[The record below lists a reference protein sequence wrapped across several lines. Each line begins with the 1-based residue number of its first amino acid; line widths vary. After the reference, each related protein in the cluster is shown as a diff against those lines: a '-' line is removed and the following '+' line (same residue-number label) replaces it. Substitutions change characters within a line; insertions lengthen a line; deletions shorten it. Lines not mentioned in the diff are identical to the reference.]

1 MDPVLNTDMQENYQ
15 QVRNNVSLSTA
26 GIESPAPDGASEHLV
41 EGGSPAQTSPPIYS
55 GGLNGNSEA
64 AMAVIM
70 SLLEAD
76 AGFGGP
82 MNFSGL
88 PWLLP

>member
-1 MDPVLNTDMQENYQ
+1 MLRSEASSYTA
-15 QVRNNVSLSTA
+15 VRNNVPLSA
-26 GIESPAPDGASEHLV
+26 VAND
-41 EGGSPAQTSPPIYS
+41 TSSMFGDPTVPLEIDIS
-55 GGLNGNSEA
+55 GGLSLPGSPMTPIAIDGNGEA

-82 MNFSGL
+82 MDLAFAL
-88 PWLLP
+88 TFQ